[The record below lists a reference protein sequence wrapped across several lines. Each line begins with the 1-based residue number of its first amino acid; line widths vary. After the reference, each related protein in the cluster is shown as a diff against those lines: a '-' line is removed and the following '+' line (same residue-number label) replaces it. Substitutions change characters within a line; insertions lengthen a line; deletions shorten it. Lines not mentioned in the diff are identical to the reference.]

1 MTLQQ
6 IFDFV
11 QKKTYFSRD
20 DDEIWDAISEAAS
33 TLFLKVT
40 AENSGFFLVWDT
52 TSLVLTANTE
62 EYALPATVGEI
73 VRLREKLIVTDP
85 WAIVEPSDVNSQSFT
100 DAQFSALSG
109 SLDSELSD
117 FEYYGPYLN
126 MTDAKTAAQAQK
138 IRIEPP
144 PVDTRLTELV
154 YIAKFLDITGQESV
168 LVIPTEGHGVIKN
181 DAVASL
187 LGANDDDNA
196 ERFSGYA
203 RENERWFLKW
213 IRNRQFQNVR
223 QVEPYIPDMD

>member
-1 MTLQQ
+1 MTLAQM
-6 IFDFV
+6 FAFV
-11 QKKTYFSRD
+11 NKKTYFSKD
-20 DDEIWDAISEAAS
+20 DDEIWDAISEASS
-33 TLFLKVT
+33 TLFLKVV

-52 TSLVLTANTE
+52 SSLLLTANKE

-73 VRLREKLIVTDP
+73 VRLREKLLVTDP
-85 WAIVEPSDVNSQSFT
+85 WAVIEPTDVNSQSFT
-100 DAQFSALSG
+100 DSQFNSLDG
-109 SLDSELSD
+109 SLDSELSQ

-126 MTDAKTAAQAQK
+126 QADAITAAQAQK

-144 PVDTRLTELV
+144 PVDTRMTELV

-187 LGANDDDNA
+187 LIANDDDNA
-196 ERFSGYA
+196 QNFIGQA

-213 IRNRQFQNVR
+213 IRNRQFQRVR
-223 QVEPYIPDMD
+223 QIEPYVEDMD